1 MLQKRA
7 MLSISSGTL
16 AQGMGRNHMASKLF
30 SEKDKSN
37 IAWFWRR
44 YLKRKTPWLGLILA
58 LVLLEGFVLQK
69 FLAITETGL
78 RVIFEQGDIID
89 LLWICLMV
97 FLIFTVRA
105 LVSFV
110 VPTLSVR
117 LASGAVLEL
126 RSDLI
131 RHVLY
136 MVQRFFDR
144 TNSSDLILRFV
155 NQVEALSQF
164 VGRTT
169 VEAVR
174 DVATIVIIS
183 GYLIYKSALLFGVAL
198 LLLPIIFLLM
208 RMVSETI
215 KRIQAQSEQAL
226 GSYMNTIEEMSGGMR
241 TIKMTGQEAAEVDRM
256 ISESG
261 NIKKLAVNLHMAQA
275 LVLPSID
282 LSSAVVYMVVIG
294 GGGYLALSEASA
306 LDGASIIA
314 FLLGL
319 VIVFDPARRLSQFFT
334 KLQTSLILL
343 ASVRGVLQTQ
353 PDVSDEGNVSKFTDT
368 RIDITLHDIG
378 FSYEADQ
385 TLFDGISL
393 QFKAGQKTA
402 IVGSTGSGKTTLLS
416 LMARLYD
423 LNSGAVL
430 FNGQD
435 IKKFT
440 LKSVRE
446 KFSIVAQDVVIFNK
460 SIAENIQY
468 ADPKASAEAV
478 RAAAK
483 LARIDD
489 LMIERGDQPV
499 GPKGSLLSGGQKQR
513 IAIARAFLKPAPILL
528 LDEATSALDALTE
541 QKVNASFKDLQ
552 AGKTTIVVAHK
563 FSSVVDADHIYVLE
577 AGKLVEQGT
586 HADLMAKAGLYASMF
601 SAQDDIS
608 ISG

>member
-1 MLQKRA
+1 

-16 AQGMGRNHMASKLF
+16 AQGMGRNLMASNFF

-37 IAWFWRR
+37 IIWFWRR

-78 RVIFEQGDIID
+78 RVIFEQGDIMD
-89 LLWICLMV
+89 LLWICLVV
-97 FLIFTVRA
+97 FLIFMVRA

-136 MVQRFFDR
+136 MDQRFFDR
-144 TNSSDLILRFV
+144 TNASDLILRFV

-226 GSYMNTIEEMSGGMR
+226 GNYMNTIEEMSGGMR

-282 LSSAVVYMVVIG
+282 LSSAIVYMVVIG

-353 PDVSDEGNVSKFTDT
+353 PGVSDEGTASEFTDM
-368 RIDITLHDIG
+368 RIDITLDDIG
-378 FSYEADQ
+378 FAYEADHE
-385 TLFDGISL
+385 LFDGISL

-423 LNSGAVL
+423 LKSGAVL
-430 FNGQD
+430 FNGQN
-435 IKKFT
+435 IKQFT

-460 SIAENIQY
+460 SIAENIHY
-468 ADPKASAEAV
+468 ADPTASPDAV

-601 SAQDDIS
+601 SAQDDIL

>member
-136 MVQRFFDR
+136 MDQRFFDR

-368 RIDITLHDIG
+368 RIDITLNDIG

-601 SAQDDIS
+601 SAQDDIL

>member
-1 MLQKRA
+1 

-136 MVQRFFDR
+136 MDQRFFDR

-423 LNSGAVL
+423 LNSGEVL

-435 IKKFT
+435 IKQFT

-586 HADLMAKAGLYASMF
+586 HADLMANAGLYASMF
-601 SAQDDIS
+601 SAQDDIL

>member
-1 MLQKRA
+1 

-97 FLIFTVRA
+97 FLIFTIRA

-136 MVQRFFDR
+136 MDQRFFDR

-368 RIDITLHDIG
+368 RIDITLNDIG

-435 IKKFT
+435 IKQFT

-601 SAQDDIS
+601 SAQDDIL

>member
-1 MLQKRA
+1 

-16 AQGMGRNHMASKLF
+16 AQGMGRNLMASKFF

-37 IAWFWRR
+37 ITWFWRR

-58 LVLLEGFVLQK
+58 MVLLEGFVLQK

-78 RVIFEQGDIID
+78 RVIFEQGDTMD
-89 LLWICLMV
+89 LLWICLVV
-97 FLIFTVRA
+97 FWIFMVRA

-136 MVQRFFDR
+136 MDQRFFDR
-144 TNSSDLILRFV
+144 TNASDLILRFV

-282 LSSAVVYMVVIG
+282 LSSAIVYMVVIG
-294 GGGYLALSEASA
+294 GGGYLALSEAST

-353 PDVSDEGNVSKFTDT
+353 PDVSDEGTASDFTDM
-368 RIDITLHDIG
+368 RIDITLDDIG
-378 FSYEADQ
+378 FSYEADHK
-385 TLFDGISL
+385 LFDGISL

-430 FNGQD
+430 FNGKD
-435 IKKFT
+435 IKQFT

-460 SIAENIQY
+460 SIAQNIQY
-468 ADPKASAEAV
+468 ADPTASAEAV

-499 GPKGSLLSGGQKQR
+499 GPKGRLLSGGQKQR

-601 SAQDDIS
+601 SAQDDIL

>member
-136 MVQRFFDR
+136 MDQRFFDR

-306 LDGASIIA
+306 LDGASVIA

-601 SAQDDIS
+601 SAQDDIL

>member
-1 MLQKRA
+1 

-97 FLIFTVRA
+97 FLIFTIRA

-136 MVQRFFDR
+136 MDQRFFDR

-353 PDVSDEGNVSKFTDT
+353 PDVSDAGNVSKFTDT
-368 RIDITLHDIG
+368 RIDITLNDIG

-435 IKKFT
+435 IKQFT

-468 ADPKASAEAV
+468 ADPTASPDAV

-483 LARIDD
+483 LARIDN
-489 LMIERGDQPV
+489 LMVERGDQPV

-601 SAQDDIS
+601 SAQDDIL

>member
-1 MLQKRA
+1 

-97 FLIFTVRA
+97 FLIFTIRA

-136 MVQRFFDR
+136 MDQRFFDR

-226 GSYMNTIEEMSGGMR
+226 GNYMNTIEEMSGGMR

-353 PDVSDEGNVSKFTDT
+353 PDVSDAGNVSKFTDT
-368 RIDITLHDIG
+368 RIDITLNDIG

-435 IKKFT
+435 IKQFT

-468 ADPKASAEAV
+468 ADPTASPDAV

-483 LARIDD
+483 LARIDN
-489 LMIERGDQPV
+489 LMVERGDQPV

-601 SAQDDIS
+601 SAQDDIL

>member
-136 MVQRFFDR
+136 MDQRFFDR

-435 IKKFT
+435 IKQFT

-601 SAQDDIS
+601 SAQDDIL

>member
-1 MLQKRA
+1 

-16 AQGMGRNHMASKLF
+16 AQGMGRNLMASKFF

-37 IAWFWRR
+37 ITWFWRR

-78 RVIFEQGDIID
+78 RVIFDQGDIMD
-89 LLWICLMV
+89 LLWICLVV
-97 FLIFTVRA
+97 FLIFMVRA

-136 MVQRFFDR
+136 MDQRFFDR
-144 TNSSDLILRFV
+144 TNASDLILRFV

-174 DVATIVIIS
+174 DVTTIVIIS
-183 GYLIYKSALLFGVAL
+183 GYLIYKSALLFGIAL

-226 GSYMNTIEEMSGGMR
+226 GNYMNTIEEMSGGIR

-294 GGGYLALSEASA
+294 GGGYLALSEVSA

-368 RIDITLHDIG
+368 RIDITLNDIG

-435 IKKFT
+435 IKQFT

-468 ADPKASAEAV
+468 ADPTASPDAV

-483 LARIDD
+483 LARIDN
-489 LMIERGDQPV
+489 LMVERGDQPV

-552 AGKTTIVVAHK
+552 ASKTTIVVAHK

-601 SAQDDIS
+601 SAQDDIL

>member
-1 MLQKRA
+1 

-16 AQGMGRNHMASKLF
+16 AQGMGRNLMASKFF

-37 IAWFWRR
+37 ITWFWRR

-97 FLIFTVRA
+97 FLIFTIRA

-136 MVQRFFDR
+136 MDQRFFDR

-226 GSYMNTIEEMSGGMR
+226 GNYMNTIEEMSGGMR

-353 PDVSDEGNVSKFTDT
+353 PDVSDAGNVSKFTDT
-368 RIDITLHDIG
+368 RIDITLNDIG

-435 IKKFT
+435 IKQFT

-601 SAQDDIS
+601 SAQDDIL

>member
-1 MLQKRA
+1 

-16 AQGMGRNHMASKLF
+16 AQGMGRNLMASNFF

-37 IAWFWRR
+37 ITWFWRR

-78 RVIFEQGDIID
+78 RVIFEQGDIMD
-89 LLWICLMV
+89 LLWICLVV
-97 FLIFTVRA
+97 FLIFMVRA

-136 MVQRFFDR
+136 MDQRFFDR
-144 TNSSDLILRFV
+144 TNASDLILRFV

-226 GSYMNTIEEMSGGMR
+226 GNYMNTIEEMSGGMR

-282 LSSAVVYMVVIG
+282 LSSAIVYMVVIG

-353 PDVSDEGNVSKFTDT
+353 PGVSDEGTASEFTDM
-368 RIDITLHDIG
+368 RIDITLDDIG
-378 FSYEADQ
+378 FAYEADHE
-385 TLFDGISL
+385 LFDGISL

-423 LNSGAVL
+423 LKSGAVL
-430 FNGQD
+430 FNGQN
-435 IKKFT
+435 IKQFT

-460 SIAENIQY
+460 SIAENIHY
-468 ADPKASAEAV
+468 ADPTASPDAV

-489 LMIERGDQPV
+489 LMVERGDQPV

-601 SAQDDIS
+601 SAQDDIL

>member
-136 MVQRFFDR
+136 MDQRFFDR

-353 PDVSDEGNVSKFTDT
+353 PDVSDEGTVSKFTDT
-368 RIDITLHDIG
+368 SIDITLHDIG

-601 SAQDDIS
+601 SAQDDIL

>member
-1 MLQKRA
+1 

-16 AQGMGRNHMASKLF
+16 AQGMGRNLMASKFF

-37 IAWFWRR
+37 ITWFWRR

-78 RVIFEQGDIID
+78 RVIFEQGDIMD
-89 LLWICLMV
+89 LLWICLVV
-97 FLIFTVRA
+97 FLIFMVRA

-136 MVQRFFDR
+136 MDQRFFDR
-144 TNSSDLILRFV
+144 TNASDLILRFV

-174 DVATIVIIS
+174 DVTTIVIIS

-226 GSYMNTIEEMSGGMR
+226 GNYMNTIEEMSGGMR

-368 RIDITLHDIG
+368 RIDITLNDIG

-435 IKKFT
+435 IKQFT

-460 SIAENIQY
+460 TIAENIQY
-468 ADPKASAEAV
+468 ADPTASPDAV

-483 LARIDD
+483 LARIDE
-489 LMIERGDQPV
+489 LMVERGDQPV

-601 SAQDDIS
+601 SAQDDIL

>member
-1 MLQKRA
+1 

-16 AQGMGRNHMASKLF
+16 AQGMGRNLMASKFF

-37 IAWFWRR
+37 ITWFWRR

-78 RVIFEQGDIID
+78 RVIFEQGDIMD
-89 LLWICLMV
+89 LLWICLVV
-97 FLIFTVRA
+97 FLIFMVRA

-136 MVQRFFDR
+136 MDQRFFDR
-144 TNSSDLILRFV
+144 TNASDLILRFV

-174 DVATIVIIS
+174 DVTTIVIIS

-226 GSYMNTIEEMSGGMR
+226 GNYMNTIEEMSGGMR

-319 VIVFDPARRLSQFFT
+319 VIIFDPARRLSQFFT

-353 PDVSDEGNVSKFTDT
+353 PDVSDEVTASDFTDM
-368 RIDITLHDIG
+368 RIDITLDDIG
-378 FSYEADQ
+378 FSYEADHK
-385 TLFDGISL
+385 LFDGINL

-435 IKKFT
+435 IKQFT

-468 ADPKASAEAV
+468 ADPTASPDAV

-483 LARIDD
+483 LARIDN
-489 LMIERGDQPV
+489 LMVERGDQPV

-601 SAQDDIS
+601 SAQDDIL

>member
-1 MLQKRA
+1 

-136 MVQRFFDR
+136 MDQRFFDR

-353 PDVSDEGNVSKFTDT
+353 PDVSDEGTVSDFTDM
-368 RIDITLHDIG
+368 RIDITLDDIG
-378 FSYEADQ
+378 FSYEADHK
-385 TLFDGISL
+385 LFDGISL

-435 IKKFT
+435 IKQFT

-460 SIAENIQY
+460 SIAENIHY
-468 ADPKASAEAV
+468 ADPTASPEAV

-489 LMIERGDQPV
+489 LMVERGDQPV

-601 SAQDDIS
+601 SAQDDIL

>member
-1 MLQKRA
+1 

-136 MVQRFFDR
+136 MDQRFFDR

-183 GYLIYKSALLFGVAL
+183 GYLFYKSALLFGVAL

-368 RIDITLHDIG
+368 RIDITLNDIG

-435 IKKFT
+435 IKQFT

-601 SAQDDIS
+601 SAQDDIL

>member
-136 MVQRFFDR
+136 MDQRFFDR

-183 GYLIYKSALLFGVAL
+183 GYLFYKSALLFGVAL

-282 LSSAVVYMVVIG
+282 LSSAVVYMIVIG

-601 SAQDDIS
+601 SAQDDIL

>member
-1 MLQKRA
+1 

-16 AQGMGRNHMASKLF
+16 AQGMGRNLMASKFF

-37 IAWFWRR
+37 ITWFWRR
-44 YLKRKTPWLGLILA
+44 YLKRKTPWLGLILV

-78 RVIFEQGDIID
+78 RVIFEQGDIMD
-89 LLWICLMV
+89 LLWICLVV
-97 FLIFTVRA
+97 FLIFMVRA

-136 MVQRFFDR
+136 MDQRFFDR
-144 TNSSDLILRFV
+144 TNASDLILRFV

-226 GSYMNTIEEMSGGMR
+226 GNYMNTIEEMSGGMR

-282 LSSAVVYMVVIG
+282 LSSAIVYMVVIG

-353 PDVSDEGNVSKFTDT
+353 PDVSDEGTASEFTDM
-368 RIDITLHDIG
+368 RIDITLDDIG
-378 FSYEADQ
+378 FAYEADHK
-385 TLFDGISL
+385 LFDGISL

-430 FNGQD
+430 FNGQN
-435 IKKFT
+435 IKQFT

-460 SIAENIQY
+460 SIAENIHY
-468 ADPKASAEAV
+468 ADPTASPDAV

-489 LMIERGDQPV
+489 LMVERGDQPV

-586 HADLMAKAGLYASMF
+586 HADLIAKAGLYASMF
-601 SAQDDIS
+601 SAQDDIL

>member
-1 MLQKRA
+1 

-16 AQGMGRNHMASKLF
+16 AQGMGRNLMASKFF

-37 IAWFWRR
+37 ITWFWRR

-78 RVIFEQGDIID
+78 RVIFEQGDIMD
-89 LLWICLMV
+89 LLWICLVV
-97 FLIFTVRA
+97 FLIFMVRA

-136 MVQRFFDR
+136 MDQRFFDR
-144 TNSSDLILRFV
+144 TNASDLILRFV

-226 GSYMNTIEEMSGGMR
+226 GNYMNTIEEMSGGMR

-353 PDVSDEGNVSKFTDT
+353 PDVSYEGNVSKFTDT
-368 RIDITLHDIG
+368 RIDITLNDIG

-435 IKKFT
+435 IKQFT

-468 ADPKASAEAV
+468 ADPTASPDAV

-483 LARIDD
+483 LARIDN
-489 LMIERGDQPV
+489 LMVERGDQPV

-601 SAQDDIS
+601 SAQDDIL

>member
-1 MLQKRA
+1 

-16 AQGMGRNHMASKLF
+16 AQGMGRNLMASKFF

-37 IAWFWRR
+37 ITWFWRR

-78 RVIFEQGDIID
+78 RVIFEQGDIMD
-89 LLWICLMV
+89 LLWICLVV
-97 FLIFTVRA
+97 FLIFMVRA

-136 MVQRFFDR
+136 MDQRFFDR
-144 TNSSDLILRFV
+144 TNASDLILRFV

-174 DVATIVIIS
+174 DVTTIVIIS

-226 GSYMNTIEEMSGGMR
+226 GNYMNTIEEMSGGMR

-368 RIDITLHDIG
+368 RIDITLNDIG

-435 IKKFT
+435 IKQFT

-460 SIAENIQY
+460 TIAENIQY
-468 ADPKASAEAV
+468 ADPTASPDAV

-483 LARIDD
+483 LARIDN
-489 LMIERGDQPV
+489 LMVERGDQPV

-552 AGKTTIVVAHK
+552 ASKTTIVVAHK
-563 FSSVVDADHIYVLE
+563 FLSVVDADHIYVLE

-601 SAQDDIS
+601 SAQDDIL

>member
-1 MLQKRA
+1 

-136 MVQRFFDR
+136 MDQRFFDR

-208 RMVSETI
+208 WMVSETI

-282 LSSAVVYMVVIG
+282 LSSAVVYRVVIG
-294 GGGYLALSEASA
+294 GGGYLARSEASA

-353 PDVSDEGNVSKFTDT
+353 PDVADEGNVSKFTDM

-435 IKKFT
+435 IKQFT

-513 IAIARAFLKPAPILL
+513 IAIARAFLKSAPILL

-601 SAQDDIS
+601 SAQDDIL

>member
-1 MLQKRA
+1 

-16 AQGMGRNHMASKLF
+16 AQGMGRNLMASKFF

-37 IAWFWRR
+37 ITWFWRR

-78 RVIFEQGDIID
+78 RVIFEQGDIMD
-89 LLWICLMV
+89 LLWICLVV
-97 FLIFTVRA
+97 FLIFMVRA

-136 MVQRFFDR
+136 MDQRFFDR
-144 TNSSDLILRFV
+144 TNASDLILRFV

-226 GSYMNTIEEMSGGMR
+226 GNYMNTIEEMSGGMR

-282 LSSAVVYMVVIG
+282 LSSAIVYMVVIG

-353 PDVSDEGNVSKFTDT
+353 PGVSDEGTASEFTDM
-368 RIDITLHDIG
+368 RIDITLDDIG
-378 FSYEADQ
+378 FAYEADHE
-385 TLFDGISL
+385 LFDGISL

-430 FNGQD
+430 FNGQN
-435 IKKFT
+435 IKQFT

-460 SIAENIQY
+460 SIAENIHY
-468 ADPKASAEAV
+468 ADPTASPDAV

-489 LMIERGDQPV
+489 LMVERGDQPV

-601 SAQDDIS
+601 SAQDDIL

>member
-1 MLQKRA
+1 

-16 AQGMGRNHMASKLF
+16 AQGMGRNLMASKFF

-37 IAWFWRR
+37 ITWFWRR

-78 RVIFEQGDIID
+78 RVIFEQGDIMD
-89 LLWICLMV
+89 LLWICLVV
-97 FLIFTVRA
+97 FLIFMVRA

-136 MVQRFFDR
+136 MDQRFFDR
-144 TNSSDLILRFV
+144 TNASDLILRFV

-226 GSYMNTIEEMSGGMR
+226 GNYMNTIEEMSGGMR

-282 LSSAVVYMVVIG
+282 LSSAIVYMVVIG

-353 PDVSDEGNVSKFTDT
+353 PDVSDEGTASEFTDM
-368 RIDITLHDIG
+368 RIDITLDDIG
-378 FSYEADQ
+378 FSYEADHK
-385 TLFDGISL
+385 LFDGINL

-430 FNGQD
+430 FNGQN
-435 IKKFT
+435 IKQFT

-460 SIAENIQY
+460 SIAENIHY
-468 ADPKASAEAV
+468 ADPTASPDAV

-483 LARIDD
+483 LARIDE
-489 LMIERGDQPV
+489 LMVERGDQPV

-563 FSSVVDADHIYVLE
+563 FSSVIDADHIYVLE

-586 HADLMAKAGLYASMF
+586 HADLIAKAGLYASMF
-601 SAQDDIS
+601 SAQDDIL

>member
-1 MLQKRA
+1 

-16 AQGMGRNHMASKLF
+16 AQGMGRNLMASKFF

-37 IAWFWRR
+37 ITWFWRR

-89 LLWICLMV
+89 LLWICLVV
-97 FLIFTVRA
+97 FLIFMVRA

-136 MVQRFFDR
+136 MDQRFFDR
-144 TNSSDLILRFV
+144 TNASDLILRFV

-226 GSYMNTIEEMSGGMR
+226 GNYMNTIEEMSGGMR

-282 LSSAVVYMVVIG
+282 LSSAIVYMVVIG

-353 PDVSDEGNVSKFTDT
+353 PDVSDEGTASEFTDM
-368 RIDITLHDIG
+368 RIDITLDDIG
-378 FSYEADQ
+378 FAYEADHK
-385 TLFDGISL
+385 LFDGISL

-430 FNGQD
+430 FNGQN
-435 IKKFT
+435 IKQFT

-460 SIAENIQY
+460 SIAENIHY
-468 ADPKASAEAV
+468 ADPTASPDAV

-489 LMIERGDQPV
+489 LMVERGDQPV

-601 SAQDDIS
+601 SAQDDIL

>member
-7 MLSISSGTL
+7 MLSISFGTL

-136 MVQRFFDR
+136 MDQRFFDR

-489 LMIERGDQPV
+489 VMIERGDQPV

-601 SAQDDIS
+601 SAQDDIL

>member
-1 MLQKRA
+1 

-136 MVQRFFDR
+136 MDQRFFDR

-183 GYLIYKSALLFGVAL
+183 GYLFYKSALLFGVAL

-241 TIKMTGQEAAEVDRM
+241 TIKMTGQETAEVDRM

-282 LSSAVVYMVVIG
+282 LSSAVVYMIVIG

-368 RIDITLHDIG
+368 RIDITLNDIG

-435 IKKFT
+435 IKQFT

-478 RAAAK
+478 RAASK

-601 SAQDDIS
+601 SAQDDIL

>member
-1 MLQKRA
+1 

-16 AQGMGRNHMASKLF
+16 AQGMGRNLMASKFF

-37 IAWFWRR
+37 ITWFWRR

-78 RVIFEQGDIID
+78 RVIFEQGDIMD
-89 LLWICLMV
+89 LLWICLVV
-97 FLIFTVRA
+97 FLIFMVRA

-136 MVQRFFDR
+136 MDQRFFDR
-144 TNSSDLILRFV
+144 TNASDLILRFV

-226 GSYMNTIEEMSGGMR
+226 GNYMNTIEEMSGGMR

-282 LSSAVVYMVVIG
+282 LSSAIVYMVVIG

-353 PDVSDEGNVSKFTDT
+353 PDVSDEGTASDFTDM
-368 RIDITLHDIG
+368 RIDITLDDIG
-378 FSYEADQ
+378 FSYEADHK
-385 TLFDGISL
+385 LFDGINL

-430 FNGQD
+430 FNGQN
-435 IKKFT
+435 IKQFT

-460 SIAENIQY
+460 SIAENIHY
-468 ADPKASAEAV
+468 ADPTASPDAV

-489 LMIERGDQPV
+489 LMVERGDQPV

-563 FSSVVDADHIYVLE
+563 FSSVIDADHIYVLE

-601 SAQDDIS
+601 SAQDDIL

>member
-1 MLQKRA
+1 

-16 AQGMGRNHMASKLF
+16 AQGMGRNLMASKFF

-37 IAWFWRR
+37 ITWFWRR

-78 RVIFEQGDIID
+78 RVIFEQGDIMD
-89 LLWICLMV
+89 LLWICLVV
-97 FLIFTVRA
+97 FLIFMVRA

-136 MVQRFFDR
+136 MDQRFFDR
-144 TNSSDLILRFV
+144 TNASDLILRFV

-226 GSYMNTIEEMSGGMR
+226 GNYMNTIEEMSGGMR
-241 TIKMTGQEAAEVDRM
+241 TIKMTGQEAPEVDRM

-282 LSSAVVYMVVIG
+282 LSSAIVYMVVIG

-353 PDVSDEGNVSKFTDT
+353 PGVSDEGTASEFTDM
-368 RIDITLHDIG
+368 RIDITLDDIG
-378 FSYEADQ
+378 FAYEADHE
-385 TLFDGISL
+385 LFDGISL

-423 LNSGAVL
+423 LKSGAVL
-430 FNGQD
+430 FNGQN
-435 IKKFT
+435 IKQFT

-460 SIAENIQY
+460 SIAENIHY
-468 ADPKASAEAV
+468 ADPTASPDAV

-489 LMIERGDQPV
+489 LMVERGDQPV

-586 HADLMAKAGLYASMF
+586 HADLIAKAGLYASMF
-601 SAQDDIS
+601 SAQDDIL

>member
-136 MVQRFFDR
+136 MDQRFFDR

>member
-1 MLQKRA
+1 

-16 AQGMGRNHMASKLF
+16 AQGMGRNLMASKFF

-37 IAWFWRR
+37 ITWFWRR

-78 RVIFEQGDIID
+78 RVIFEQGDIMD
-89 LLWICLMV
+89 LLWICLVV
-97 FLIFTVRA
+97 FLIFMVRA

-136 MVQRFFDR
+136 MDQRFFDR
-144 TNSSDLILRFV
+144 TNASDLILRFV

-226 GSYMNTIEEMSGGMR
+226 GNYMNTIEEMSGGMR

-282 LSSAVVYMVVIG
+282 LSSAIVYMVVIG

-353 PDVSDEGNVSKFTDT
+353 PDVSDEGTASDFTDM
-368 RIDITLHDIG
+368 RIDITLDDIG
-378 FSYEADQ
+378 FSYEADHK
-385 TLFDGISL
+385 LFDGINL

-430 FNGQD
+430 FNGQN
-435 IKKFT
+435 IKQFT

-460 SIAENIQY
+460 SIAENIHY
-468 ADPKASAEAV
+468 ADPTASPDAV

-483 LARIDD
+483 LARIDE
-489 LMIERGDQPV
+489 LMVERGDQPV

-513 IAIARAFLKPAPILL
+513 IAIARSFLKPAPILL

-563 FSSVVDADHIYVLE
+563 FSSVIDADHIYVLE

-586 HADLMAKAGLYASMF
+586 HADLIAKAGLYASMF
-601 SAQDDIS
+601 SAQDDIL

>member
-16 AQGMGRNHMASKLF
+16 AQGMGRNLMASKFF

-136 MVQRFFDR
+136 MDQRFFDR

-282 LSSAVVYMVVIG
+282 LSSAIVYMVVIG

-368 RIDITLHDIG
+368 RIDITLNDIG

-435 IKKFT
+435 IKQFT

-460 SIAENIQY
+460 SIAENIHY
-468 ADPKASAEAV
+468 ADPTASPEAV

-489 LMIERGDQPV
+489 LMVERGDQPV

-601 SAQDDIS
+601 SAQDDIL

>member
-1 MLQKRA
+1 

-97 FLIFTVRA
+97 FLIFTIRA

-136 MVQRFFDR
+136 MDQRFFDR

-368 RIDITLHDIG
+368 RIDITLNDIG

-435 IKKFT
+435 IKQFT

-468 ADPKASAEAV
+468 ADPTASPDAV

-483 LARIDD
+483 LARIDN
-489 LMIERGDQPV
+489 LMVERGDQPV

-601 SAQDDIS
+601 SAQDDIL

>member
-1 MLQKRA
+1 

-16 AQGMGRNHMASKLF
+16 AQGMGRNLMASKFF

-37 IAWFWRR
+37 ITWFWRR

-78 RVIFEQGDIID
+78 RVIFEQGDIMD
-89 LLWICLMV
+89 LLWICLVV
-97 FLIFTVRA
+97 FLIFMVRA

-136 MVQRFFDR
+136 MDQRFFDR
-144 TNSSDLILRFV
+144 TNASDLILRFV

-174 DVATIVIIS
+174 DVTTIVIIS

-226 GSYMNTIEEMSGGMR
+226 GNYMNTIEEMSGGMR

-435 IKKFT
+435 IKQFT

-460 SIAENIQY
+460 TIAENIQY
-468 ADPKASAEAV
+468 ADPTASPDAV
-478 RAAAK
+478 RAAAQ
-483 LARIDD
+483 LARIDN
-489 LMIERGDQPV
+489 LMVERGDQPV

-541 QKVNASFKDLQ
+541 QEVNASFKDLQ

-601 SAQDDIS
+601 SAQDDIL

>member
-1 MLQKRA
+1 

-16 AQGMGRNHMASKLF
+16 AQGMGRNLMASKFF

-37 IAWFWRR
+37 ITWFWRR

-78 RVIFEQGDIID
+78 RVIFEQGDIMD
-89 LLWICLMV
+89 LLWICLVV
-97 FLIFTVRA
+97 FLIFMVRA

-136 MVQRFFDR
+136 MDQRFFDR
-144 TNSSDLILRFV
+144 TNASDLILRFV

-174 DVATIVIIS
+174 DVTTIVIIS

-368 RIDITLHDIG
+368 RIDITLNDIG

-435 IKKFT
+435 IKQFT

-601 SAQDDIS
+601 SAQDDIL

>member
-136 MVQRFFDR
+136 MDQRFFDR

-174 DVATIVIIS
+174 DVATILIIS

-368 RIDITLHDIG
+368 RIDITLNDIG

-435 IKKFT
+435 IKQFT

-601 SAQDDIS
+601 SAQDDIL

>member
-1 MLQKRA
+1 
-7 MLSISSGTL
+7 
-16 AQGMGRNHMASKLF
+16 MASKLF

-136 MVQRFFDR
+136 MDQRFFDR

-552 AGKTTIVVAHK
+552 AGKTTIIVAHK

-586 HADLMAKAGLYASMF
+586 HADLMAKAGLYDSMF

>member
-1 MLQKRA
+1 

-16 AQGMGRNHMASKLF
+16 AQGMGRNLMASNFF

-37 IAWFWRR
+37 ITWFWRR

-78 RVIFEQGDIID
+78 RVIFEQGDIMD
-89 LLWICLMV
+89 LLWICLVV
-97 FLIFTVRA
+97 FLIFMVRA

-136 MVQRFFDR
+136 MDQRFFDR
-144 TNSSDLILRFV
+144 TNASDLILRFV

-226 GSYMNTIEEMSGGMR
+226 GNYMNTIEEMSGGMR

-282 LSSAVVYMVVIG
+282 LSSAIVYMVVIG

-353 PDVSDEGNVSKFTDT
+353 PGVSDEGTASEFTDM
-368 RIDITLHDIG
+368 RIDITLDDIG
-378 FSYEADQ
+378 FAYEADHE
-385 TLFDGISL
+385 LFDGISL

-430 FNGQD
+430 FNGQN
-435 IKKFT
+435 IKQFT

-460 SIAENIQY
+460 SIAENIHY
-468 ADPKASAEAV
+468 ADPTASPDAV

-489 LMIERGDQPV
+489 LMVERGDQPV

-601 SAQDDIS
+601 SAQDDIL

>member
-1 MLQKRA
+1 

-16 AQGMGRNHMASKLF
+16 AQGMGRNLMASKFF

-37 IAWFWRR
+37 ITWFWRR

-78 RVIFEQGDIID
+78 RVIFEQGDIMD
-89 LLWICLMV
+89 LLWICLVV
-97 FLIFTVRA
+97 FLIFMVRA

-136 MVQRFFDR
+136 MDQRFFDR
-144 TNSSDLILRFV
+144 TNASDLILRFV

-226 GSYMNTIEEMSGGMR
+226 GNYMNTIEEMSGGMR

-282 LSSAVVYMVVIG
+282 LSSAIVYMVVIG

-353 PDVSDEGNVSKFTDT
+353 PDVSDEGTASEFTDM
-368 RIDITLHDIG
+368 RIDITLDDIG
-378 FSYEADQ
+378 FSYEADHK
-385 TLFDGISL
+385 LFDGINL

-430 FNGQD
+430 FNGQN
-435 IKKFT
+435 IKQFT

-460 SIAENIQY
+460 SIAENIHY
-468 ADPKASAEAV
+468 ADPTASPDAV

-483 LARIDD
+483 LARIDE
-489 LMIERGDQPV
+489 LMVERGDQPV

-563 FSSVVDADHIYVLE
+563 FSSVIDADHIYVLE

-601 SAQDDIS
+601 SAQDDIL

>member
-1 MLQKRA
+1 M
-7 MLSISSGTL
+7 
-16 AQGMGRNHMASKLF
+16 
-30 SEKDKSN
+30 
-37 IAWFWRR
+37 
-44 YLKRKTPWLGLILA
+44 
-58 LVLLEGFVLQK
+58 LQK

-136 MVQRFFDR
+136 MDQRFFDR

-294 GGGYLALSEASA
+294 GGGYLALS
-306 LDGASIIA
+306 
-314 FLLGL
+314 
-319 VIVFDPARRLSQFFT
+319 
-334 KLQTSLILL
+334 
-343 ASVRGVLQTQ
+343 
-353 PDVSDEGNVSKFTDT
+353 
-368 RIDITLHDIG
+368 
-378 FSYEADQ
+378 
-385 TLFDGISL
+385 
-393 QFKAGQKTA
+393 
-402 IVGSTGSGKTTLLS
+402 
-416 LMARLYD
+416 
-423 LNSGAVL
+423 
-430 FNGQD
+430 
-435 IKKFT
+435 
-440 LKSVRE
+440 
-446 KFSIVAQDVVIFNK
+446 
-460 SIAENIQY
+460 
-468 ADPKASAEAV
+468 
-478 RAAAK
+478 
-483 LARIDD
+483 
-489 LMIERGDQPV
+489 
-499 GPKGSLLSGGQKQR
+499 
-513 IAIARAFLKPAPILL
+513 
-528 LDEATSALDALTE
+528 
-541 QKVNASFKDLQ
+541 
-552 AGKTTIVVAHK
+552 
-563 FSSVVDADHIYVLE
+563 
-577 AGKLVEQGT
+577 
-586 HADLMAKAGLYASMF
+586 
-601 SAQDDIS
+601 
-608 ISG
+608 